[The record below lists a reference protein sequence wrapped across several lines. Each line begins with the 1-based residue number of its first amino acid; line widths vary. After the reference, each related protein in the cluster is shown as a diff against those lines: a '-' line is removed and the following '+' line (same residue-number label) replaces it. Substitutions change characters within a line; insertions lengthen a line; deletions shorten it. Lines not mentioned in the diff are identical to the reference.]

1 MIRKYRLLLELAL
14 IALVALL
21 SLGVSRRGNAAA
33 ASAPA
38 QDASAES
45 SIRAVLETQVAA
57 WNRGDIDTFMN
68 GYWNS
73 PDTEFVGAAGV
84 TRGWQSVLDRY
95 RKNYPD
101 RRAMGQLSFTQLEV
115 HVECVDAAY
124 VIGTFRL
131 QRANDKPEGV
141 FSLNF
146 RKFPEGWKIVAD
158 HTTAFAPVPREK
170 SE

>member
-1 MIRKYRLLLELAL
+1 MNQRYRLAVGCTLLGL
-14 IALVALL
+14 I
-21 SLGVSRRGNAAA
+21 SLCVLRRGNIAA
-33 ASAPA
+33 ASVVPQNAP
-38 QDASAES
+38 AES

-68 GYWNS
+68 GYRNS
-73 PDTEFVGAAGV
+73 PNTEFVGAAGV
-84 TRGWQSVLDRY
+84 TRGWQSVLNRY

-101 RRAMGQLSFTQLEV
+101 RKAMGQLTFSQLEI
-115 HVECVDAAY
+115 HVECRDAAY
-124 VIGTFRL
+124 VIGEFHL
-131 QRANDKPEGV
+131 QRASDHPEGV

-158 HTTAFAPVPREK
+158 HTTGFAPAPHEK